1 MFVASV
7 LTAAVAEEDPPAN
20 FLVPNATFFVELFA
34 FFLVLYVL
42 WRFVVPPV
50 SKAMTNRQETIRK
63 QLDEGREAK
72 ERLEAAEAEFQQ
84 ALLDTKADAA
94 RIREEARAEGNAI
107 IEELRT
113 KAQEE
118 ADRVAAR
125 EHSRLEAER
134 SQIVAQLRTE
144 VGQIAVELASKIV
157 GESLD
162 DEARQHRMVERFIA
176 DLESGGAQ
184 SDVAGDEPV
193 VAG

>member
-1 MFVASV
+1 MFVASL
-7 LTAAVAEEDPPAN
+7 LTVAVEEEPQAN

-42 WRFVVPPV
+42 WRFVLPPV

-94 RIREEARAEGNAI
+94 RIRDEARAEGHAI
-107 IEELRT
+107 IEELRER
-113 KAQEE
+113 AQEE
-118 ADRVAAR
+118 ADRIAAR

-134 SQIVAQLRTE
+134 SQIVAQLRNE
-144 VGQIAVELASKIV
+144 VGQIAVELAGKIV

-162 DEARQHRMVERFIA
+162 DEARQRRMVERFIA
-176 DLESGGAQ
+176 DLESGGPE
-184 SDVAGDEPV
+184 SHVAGDEPV